1 MNVKESIGPA
11 SAGPIFDIIARAT
24 QIATGSTLVF
34 LVILVC
40 SEAFLRGG
48 FNYSL
53 GFAEELTGYCVVML
67 TFFGAAL
74 ALRNGSLF
82 QVYFL
87 FDTMPEN
94 IKVFIKR
101 LFIII
106 ALSICIVLAW
116 KAKDLVLSSFER
128 GKFAPTVLRTQLW
141 IPQLFLPT
149 GFIVI
154 GIFLVEQFLLTH
166 NKFKAYL

>member
-1 MNVKESIGPA
+1 MNVKEPIGPA
-11 SAGPIFDIIARAT
+11 SAGPIFDLIGRAT
-24 QIATGSTLVF
+24 QFATGSILVF

-40 SEAFLRGG
+40 SEAFLRGA

-82 QVYFL
+82 RVYFL

-94 IKVFIKR
+94 LKVFMKR
-101 LFIII
+101 LFICV
-106 ALSICIVLAW
+106 ALFICIVLAW
-116 KAKDLVLSSFER
+116 KAKDLVISSFDR

-149 GFIVI
+149 GFVII
-154 GIFLVEQFLLTH
+154 GIFLVEQFLLTLK
-166 NKFKAYL
+166 KFKAYS